1 MLAESLP
8 ALAASDLP
16 RDRWELIVVDDASSD
31 RTPEVARR
39 HADRVV
45 SLDAPAGGPARARN
59 RGTEVARGEILVF
72 VDADVRVHRDALG
85 RIVDALSEGSGVA
98 AVFGAYDTR
107 PQAAGLVSQ
116 YLNLV
121 HHYVHASHP
130 GDAET
135 FWAGLGAV
143 RRAAFLRAGGFD
155 AERYRRPQIED
166 IELGYRLRSMGCR
179 IVLDPMIQGTHLK
192 RWTLKDLVWN
202 GVRDRGIPWME
213 LLLDRKAGGRGTLNV
228 DTAERVLTA
237 LAVLGTTALGAGAL
251 ASSPLLVAVGALS
264 LLAVP
269 VGNARMLRWLARVRG
284 PWFAA
289 AALPLRLVYYLLN
302 GVAVGVALLRL
313 PLTWIRGKGSAARA
327 PSASPEVVPDEGPR
341 TDPTASPPTR

>member
-1 MLAESLP
+1 MTSPSEPRVSVVVPAHNGETMLAESLP

-59 RGTEVARGEILVF
+59 RGSQVARGEILVF
-72 VDADVRVHRDALG
+72 VDADVRVRGDALG
-85 RIVDALSEGSGVA
+85 RIVDILSEGSGVA

-107 PQAAGLVSQ
+107 PQAPGLVSQ

-179 IVLDPMIQGTHLK
+179 IVLDPTIQGTHLK
-192 RWTLKDLVWN
+192 RWTVKDLVWN
-202 GVRDRGIPWME
+202 GVRDRGVPWME
-213 LLLDRKAGGRGTLNV
+213 LLLDRKAGGSGTLNV
-228 DTAERVLTA
+228 DTAERILTA
-237 LAVLGTTALGAGAL
+237 LVVLGTTVVGAGVL
-251 ASSPLLVAVGALS
+251 ASSPLLLAVGGLS

-269 VGNARMLRWLARVRG
+269 VGNARMLRWLAGVRG
-284 PWFAA
+284 VRFAA
-289 AALPLRLVYYLLN
+289 AVLPLRLLYYLLN
-302 GVAVGVALLRL
+302 GVAVAVALLRR
-313 PLTWIRGKGSAARA
+313 PVT
-327 PSASPEVVPDEGPR
+327 
-341 TDPTASPPTR
+341 